1 MLASG
6 MTSGTK
12 TALITGASKGIGL
25 AIAEALAAAGLNV
38 VLGARDA
45 GELEARAAEIDARGG
60 GKALSAVIDVRDP
73 VTLET
78 AVDRAL
84 STFGSLDLLVANAGV
99 GGYRPIDELDSETWH
114 RIIDTN
120 LSGVFNSVK
129 AAIPALKES
138 HGMIVTI
145 GSLAGTNFFPGG
157 AAYNASKFG
166 LLGFSQAIMLDLRD
180 HRIRV
185 STIMPGSVATGFND
199 RTVSDADA
207 WKIDPRDIAETVLYL
222 WRMPARTLPS
232 KVEMRPSRTHV

>member
-1 MLASG
+1 
-6 MTSGTK
+6 
-12 TALITGASKGIGL
+12 
-25 AIAEALAAAGLNV
+25 
-38 VLGARDA
+38 
-45 GELEARAAEIDARGG
+45 EARAAEIDARGG

-73 VTLET
+73 VTLEA

-84 STFGSLDLLVANAGV
+84 TTFGSLDLLVANAGV

-157 AAYNASKFG
+157 AASNASKLG
-166 LLGFSQAIMLDLRD
+166 LLGLSPAITLDLRD
-180 HRIRV
+180 HRTRAP
-185 STIMPGSVATGFND
+185 STTPGSA
-199 RTVSDADA
+199 
-207 WKIDPRDIAETVLYL
+207 
-222 WRMPARTLPS
+222 LPGC
-232 KVEMRPSRTHV
+232 H